1 MEFYPSSLIKIGE
14 KEGEMGNKRSVTIG
28 PKHYQILKWRTSTR
42 VDRKPIK
49 HPIQTPR
56 NLSPKPI
63 PIPAPRRCLRLPFY
77 RFPRGRGNR
86 GSKLAAKSLL
96 RRSKSLHFSIRNEF
110 INEHTFSKYN
120 SLFK

>member
-49 HPIQTPR
+49 HPIQTPPETFHPNQSQSLPRAAVYDFRFTVAGETVDQNWPR
-56 NLSPKPI
+56 N
-63 PIPAPRRCLRLPFY
+63 RCFNHRNPLI
-77 RFPRGRGNR
+77 FPSVIYKRIY
-86 GSKLAAKSLL
+86 
-96 RRSKSLHFSIRNEF
+96 FFQI
-110 INEHTFSKYN
+110 
-120 SLFK
+120 